1 VRSKASCRP
10 GGRHRVMRR
19 RSVVGSSCMD
29 ALGNGLCMIGAS
41 IIPNRRT
48 ILCSQCHCAPRAT
61 LIPNELPSI
70 TEGNDKN
77 MDQGFTGRGSPQS
90 WQPTASA

>member
-1 VRSKASCRP
+1 MHDRCFYNSDP
-10 GGRHRVMRR
+10 
-19 RSVVGSSCMD
+19 
-29 ALGNGLCMIGAS
+29 
-41 IIPNRRT
+41 PNDPVLPVP
-48 ILCSQCHCAPRAT
+48 LCSQSY

-77 MDQGFTGRGSPQS
+77 MDQGFTGRGSPQL